1 MSERESVICSEVET
15 PVCEQLDRV
24 MNKQNTSFP
33 LSIKTR
39 KVQNLEKIS
48 FQQVLKFFGGSTNF
62 YFYFAF
68 SGFCANHLLTVTGF
82 QQKTEKLTETK
93 AIESPRLEKPKKF
106 RATKLSS

>member
-24 MNKQNTSFP
+24 LNKQNTSFP

-48 FQQVLKFFGGSTNF
+48 FQQVLKLFWGAQLIPT
-62 YFYFAF
+62 FAF

-93 AIESPRLEKPKKF
+93 AIESPRLEKTRKF
-106 RATKLSS
+106 RVTKLSS